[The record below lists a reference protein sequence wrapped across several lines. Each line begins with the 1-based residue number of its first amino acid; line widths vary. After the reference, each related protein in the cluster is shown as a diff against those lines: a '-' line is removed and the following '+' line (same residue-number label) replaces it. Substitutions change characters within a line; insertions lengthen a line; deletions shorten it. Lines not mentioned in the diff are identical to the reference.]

1 MYNIDIT
8 DFDTKLDIKTFVR
21 RELIPMLENDQFIDW
36 DVIATEDLESLLVEF
51 YTHFDCAEHLSSALF
66 DEADGSE
73 MSEALLKFA
82 FGGNLQDILK
92 TKEALHNAML
102 DSLITYLEK
111 LANDNLGV
119 W

>member
-8 DFDTKLDIKTFVR
+8 DFDTRINIETFVR
-21 RELIPMLENDQFIDW
+21 KELIPMLENDQFIDW
-36 DVIATEDLESLLVEF
+36 DVIATEDLESLLVEL
-51 YTHFDCAEHLSSALF
+51 YTYTDCAEHLSEALF
-66 DEADGSE
+66 DEADGGE

-82 FGGNLQDILK
+82 FGSNLKDIIK
-92 TKEALHNAML
+92 AKEALHNAMFDAL
-102 DSLITYLEK
+102 KTHLEK